1 MFGFMIILLA
11 ALVQGI
17 TGFGF
22 ALIAVPLLSLF
33 IPEIKSI
40 TPIIVGY
47 SLVTNILIFCK
58 SKNHV
63 KLKEIMPLIIFGII
77 GTPIGTYILL
87 FVNAK
92 ILKLTIGLIICVTAT
107 AMLKNYKIRI
117 KNEKLSYGLVGIL
130 SGLLNGSIGLS
141 GPPVV
146 LFMTNQGIKKETF
159 RANLSIYGIV
169 TNIFALTTFILGGII
184 NNTVVIYAINFF
196 PALLIGSI
204 IGIKFSTII
213 SEKVFKKTTI
223 YLITILGLYTV
234 IATLFR

>member
-47 SLVTNILIFCK
+47 SLVTNILIFCD
-58 SKNHV
+58 SKNHI

-87 FVNAK
+87 FVSAK
-92 ILKLTIGLIICVTAT
+92 ILKVAIGLIICLTAT
-107 AMLKNYKIRI
+107 AMLKNYK
-117 KNEKLSYGLVGIL
+117 
-130 SGLLNGSIGLS
+130 
-141 GPPVV
+141 
-146 LFMTNQGIKKETF
+146 MQ
-159 RANLSIYGIV
+159 A
-169 TNIFALTTFILGGII
+169 
-184 NNTVVIYAINFF
+184 
-196 PALLIGSI
+196 
-204 IGIKFSTII
+204 FS
-213 SEKVFKKTTI
+213 
-223 YLITILGLYTV
+223 
-234 IATLFR
+234 R